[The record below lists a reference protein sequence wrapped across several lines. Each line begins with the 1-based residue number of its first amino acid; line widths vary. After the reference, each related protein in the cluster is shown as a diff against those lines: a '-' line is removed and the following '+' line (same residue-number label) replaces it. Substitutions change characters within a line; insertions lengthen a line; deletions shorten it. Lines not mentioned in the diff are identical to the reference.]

1 MSSSNFPQSTT
12 ISQQPEQ
19 PLRVKLGKFM
29 SHEIVPGPARST
41 EEGKRR
47 GCRGNLSRSGG
58 STSASLPLRSPL
70 LLRATPVASTLLR
83 LLPSPACPSTGVYT
97 LRPLPRR
104 PCHLP
109 GGGRWMFLLLPVRC
123 GPPVAQTAATQQGFG
138 EAPARAPHEKSCR
151 QALQTRRHRHGF
163 PPG

>member
-83 LLPSPACPSTGVYT
+83 LLPSPARPSTGVDALHP
-97 LRPLPRR
+97 LRLPSPTCPVEDNRCFSFSLCNADCQLPRPQR
-104 PCHLP
+104 LNKVTT
-109 GGGRWMFLLLPVRC
+109 RFW
-123 GPPVAQTAATQQGFG
+123 
-138 EAPARAPHEKSCR
+138 RAPHEKRCC
-151 QALQTRRHRHGF
+151 
-163 PPG
+163 